1 MGFLPSQSGCKPE
14 SATGGL
20 EMRCPL
26 MRFEDEAAM
35 LAAAEGCSKTEA
47 YSRLRRRKP
56 DLYKDMQEA

>member
-1 MGFLPSQSGCKPE
+1 MSLAKAQ
-14 SATGGL
+14 
-20 EMRCPL
+20 